1 MSKEI
6 FSAVMGNL
14 RTVGT
19 KSYACVPTN
28 LLTVDPEYQRIEGRN
43 EKKIKKLVTLWDP
56 LQMDA
61 LKVVPH
67 KETGDFSVVD
77 GLGRLT
83 AAGILGLNSLECEI
97 INGPDDS
104 KERRKFEARI
114 FLGQTPARDPI
125 NAAQMH
131 NARMLL
137 GDPTALTIDKLLK
150 EYNIKFAKTKG
161 SRIEGYLGSYATTYK
176 ITEKIQEEGLEYI
189 LNTLCEAG
197 YNLIHDGLSSSLFRA
212 LAKIYL
218 AYNIDIS
225 DYIRNMSPG
234 ILKAKARAKY
244 SEQPSSHIA
253 LTLFLQDYIV
263 QKYPVRKRINK
274 KGKILTQ

>member
-43 EKKIKKLVTLWDP
+43 EKKIKK
-56 LQMDA
+56 
-61 LKVVPH
+61 
-67 KETGDFSVVD
+67 
-77 GLGRLT
+77 
-83 AAGILGLNSLECEI
+83 
-97 INGPDDS
+97 
-104 KERRKFEARI
+104 
-114 FLGQTPARDPI
+114 
-125 NAAQMH
+125 
-131 NARMLL
+131 
-137 GDPTALTIDKLLK
+137 DPTALTIDKLLK
-150 EYNIKFAKTKG
+150 KYGIKFAKTKG
-161 SRIEGYLGSYATTYK
+161 SRTEGYLGSYAATYK
-176 ITEKIQEEGLEYI
+176 IAEKIQEEGLEYI

-253 LTLFLQDYIV
+253 LTLFLQDYII

-274 KGKILTQ
+274 KGKILKQ